1 MIVFFHLYERI
12 LCQRLFGKDLLTQ
25 VIIHVLFVYNTGV
38 TLTHISL
45 ASFLWDI
52 GEQCRPSSNAADFF
66 FLRCFHI
73 SLASFLLDI
82 GE

>member
-1 MIVFFHLYERI
+1 MIVFFPLYERI
-12 LCQRLFGKDLLTQ
+12 ICQSLFGKDLLTQ
-25 VIIHVLFVYNTGV
+25 VIIHILFVYNTGV

-45 ASFLWDI
+45 ASFLWDM

-66 FLRCFHI
+66 LRCSHI
-73 SLASFLLDI
+73 SLASFLWDI